1 MSVAQVLENMYS
13 VSELSRGKASAVLA
27 AVTDN
32 SPAIIVKNNKPYRVV
47 MTVEEY
53 KRIMEHFE
61 DEYLL
66 ELAEERLSKHNEEDF
81 LEWDDLLRKCDLDP
95 NDPLDDIEVEFE

>member
-1 MSVAQVLENMYS
+1 MSVAHVLENMYS
-13 VSELSRGKASAVLA
+13 VSELSRGKASTVLA
-27 AVTDN
+27 SVSDG

-53 KRIMEHFE
+53 TRIMEHFE

-66 ELAEERLSKHNEEDF
+66 ELAEERLKAHEGSLGRPFGE
-81 LEWDDLLRKCDLDP
+81 LLAKYGIDP
-95 NDPLDDIEVEFE
+95 DAEYNDIEAEIE